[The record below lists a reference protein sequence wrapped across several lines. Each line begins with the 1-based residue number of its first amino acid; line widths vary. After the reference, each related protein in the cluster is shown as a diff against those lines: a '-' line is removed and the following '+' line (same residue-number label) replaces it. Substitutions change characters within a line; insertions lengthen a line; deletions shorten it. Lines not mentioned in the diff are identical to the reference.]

1 MDHKLA
7 STLAKNM
14 MFHDQNKN
22 IDKRYPFLKK
32 CIMKK

>member
-1 MDHKLA
+1 
-7 STLAKNM
+7 

-32 CIMKK
+32 KMHNEEVSGIEEPWYS